1 MKPLNGSNR
10 NRGRSSNHRSG
21 IRNKKKYLGNN
32 TDSKFKGNALQAQGR
47 YEGLARDAS
56 SAGDRVSAENFL
68 QHAEHYLRI
77 NKESRPNNN
86 ISKEPSKIA
95 QKNEEQ
101 PTIAQKNEEQSTI
114 AQKTDDTNSKVI
126 EKKQASNSISPDI
139 KEI

>member
-21 IRNKKKYLGNN
+21 VRNKKKYSGIKN
-32 TDSKFKGNALQAQGR
+32 DSKFKGNALQAQGR

-77 NKESRPNNN
+77 NKESKVNNN
-86 ISKEPSKIA
+86 ISNDSSKMSQNNESSKLQA
-95 QKNEEQ
+95 EKN
-101 PTIAQKNEEQSTI
+101 S
-114 AQKTDDTNSKVI
+114 DS
-126 EKKQASNSISPDI
+126 I
-139 KEI
+139 KEN